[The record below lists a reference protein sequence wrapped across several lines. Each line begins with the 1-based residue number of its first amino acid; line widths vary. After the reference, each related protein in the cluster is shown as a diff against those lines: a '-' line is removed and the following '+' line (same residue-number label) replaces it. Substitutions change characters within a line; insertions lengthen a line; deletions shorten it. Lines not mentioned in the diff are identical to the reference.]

1 MNKSKHQAFI
11 NKAEEKAFSKE
22 HRKRI
27 QFNMNKYHKK
37 VKLGK
42 LQYQDLEAARA
53 EAKSIKAYTMQHL
66 AELLESFEEK
76 FSARGGKVIWAEN
89 TAEALSALDSI
100 IDKAKA
106 KTVVKSKSMITEE
119 VGLNSYLENKGIE
132 VQETDLGEY
141 IVQIKGETPY
151 HIVTPA
157 MHLSKNDI
165 AELFH
170 EQFDTPLDASAEE
183 LTAFARKTLRQKF
196 LEADI
201 GITGGNFLVADTGS
215 LVLVENEGNARLST
229 SLPSIHVAIVGIEK
243 MIPQLEQLDLFLPL
257 LATYGTGQRMTVY
270 NTILSGPRQANEKD
284 GPDEMYVILLD
295 NGRSDVINDP
305 NLVESM
311 YCIRCGSCLNN
322 CPVYQNIGGHTYE
335 SPYSGPIGAVISPHL
350 GIGEFDD
357 YAHLSQASSLCGS
370 CSDNC
375 PVNIPIHQL
384 LLRNRFYEEADNLRP
399 ASEKLVWRAWKKSML
414 HRSSMNAP
422 AFTKN
427 IFASL
432 FLSKQ
437 WGARRK
443 FPKFPSK
450 TFNQLWKKGKV

>member
-1 MNKSKHQAFI
+1 
-11 NKAEEKAFSKE
+11 
-22 HRKRI
+22 
-27 QFNMNKYHKK
+27 MNKYHKK

-106 KTVVKSKSMITEE
+106 KTVVKSKSMVTEE

-215 LVLVENEGNARLST
+215 LVLVENEGNARWFNARST
-229 SLPSIHVAIVGIEK
+229 VRVVHSTRWV
-243 MIPQLEQLDLFLPL
+243 
-257 LATYGTGQRMTVY
+257 
-270 NTILSGPRQANEKD
+270 
-284 GPDEMYVILLD
+284 
-295 NGRSDVINDP
+295 
-305 NLVESM
+305 VE
-311 YCIRCGSCLNN
+311 
-322 CPVYQNIGGHTYE
+322 V
-335 SPYSGPIGAVISPHL
+335 
-350 GIGEFDD
+350 
-357 YAHLSQASSLCGS
+357 
-370 CSDNC
+370 
-375 PVNIPIHQL
+375 L
-384 LLRNRFYEEADNLRP
+384 LL
-399 ASEKLVWRAWKKSML
+399 
-414 HRSSMNAP
+414 
-422 AFTKN
+422 
-427 IFASL
+427 
-432 FLSKQ
+432 
-437 WGARRK
+437 
-443 FPKFPSK
+443 
-450 TFNQLWKKGKV
+450 